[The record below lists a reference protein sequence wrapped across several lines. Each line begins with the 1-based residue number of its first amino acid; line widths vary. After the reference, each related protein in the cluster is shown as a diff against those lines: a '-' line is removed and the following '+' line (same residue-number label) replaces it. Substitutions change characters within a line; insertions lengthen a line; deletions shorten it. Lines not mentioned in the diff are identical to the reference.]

1 MENYLDYEYLYDE
14 ECENEF
20 SPYNIIGS
28 SNSSNDISDDAYLG
42 LLAHVVSYIDQW
54 LIYSTC

>member
-42 LLAHVVSYIDQW
+42 LLAHVVSYIDQ
-54 LIYSTC
+54 